1 MVVLRGFVY
10 LACRK
15 MQVQLIEVLLNMIL
29 HPQALT
35 KEAFRPF
42 GDVLETE
49 GVEPQSINFGNTL
62 KFAELAEVTTGDNAI
77 AQLCIYRSKAIAV
90 PFRIQL
96 MECHPLGSQ
105 AFYPLHQNPFP
116 VVVAKAG
123 GKPAP
128 DDIQVFLTN
137 GRQGVNLHAGVWHH
151 YQLTLDQ
158 DSDYLV
164 IDRRG
169 NDDNYLEYLLREE
182 VWLEI

>member
-1 MVVLRGFVY
+1 MAVLRDSVY
-10 LACRK
+10 RACRK
-15 MQVQLIEVLLNMIL
+15 KRVHQLESLSNMIIRA
-29 HPQALT
+29 QALT
-35 KEAFRPF
+35 RESFRPF

-49 GVEPQSINFGNTL
+49 GIEPQLINFGNTQ
-62 KFAELAEVTTGDNAI
+62 KFGELAQITTRDNAT
-77 AQLCIYRSKAIAV
+77 AQLCIYRSKAIV
-90 PFRIQL
+90 MPFRVQL

-128 DDIQVFLTN
+128 ANIQVFLTN

-151 YQLTLDQ
+151 YQLTLNQ

-164 IDRRG
+164 IDRHG
-169 NDDNYLEYLLREE
+169 NDDNYQEHALSEE

>member
-1 MVVLRGFVY
+1 
-10 LACRK
+10 
-15 MQVQLIEVLLNMIL
+15 MIIRA
-29 HPQALT
+29 QALT

-49 GVEPQSINFGNTL
+49 GVEAESINFGNTR
-62 KFAELAEVTTGDNAI
+62 KFAELAQVTIADNAN
-77 AQLCIYRSKAIAV
+77 AQLCIYRSRAIAV

-123 GKPAP
+123 GKPGPA
-128 DDIQVFLTN
+128 DIRVFLTN

-164 IDRRG
+164 IDRRS
-169 NDDNYLEYLLREE
+169 NDDNYLEHPLSDE